1 MFTITIFIITINII
15 KNNGKDKEGK
25 PIVPL
30 GPFKILMKILFSFPT
45 PRLKRF
51 LVNKRNKTFEVIF
64 KINSK
69 CVSLGPKIC
78 IFR

>member
-25 PIVPL
+25 RIVPL

-51 LVNKRNKTFEVIF
+51 L
-64 KINSK
+64 S
-69 CVSLGPKIC
+69 
-78 IFR
+78 

>member
-30 GPFKILMKILFSFPT
+30 GSFKILMKILFSFPT
-45 PRLKRF
+45 ARIKRF
-51 LVNKRNKTFEVIF
+51 L
-64 KINSK
+64 S
-69 CVSLGPKIC
+69 
-78 IFR
+78 

>member
-15 KNNGKDKEGK
+15 KNHGKDKEGK

-45 PRLKRF
+45 PDS
-51 LVNKRNKTFEVIF
+51 NGF
-64 KINSK
+64 KLIRGIKHSK
-69 CVSLGPKIC
+69 
-78 IFR
+78 